1 MKKKILSAILCVAMI
16 ATMAVGCT
24 TKAPTS
30 GGDDKKDTEKK
41 DSYKVGISIQSLKND
56 YWAGVM
62 GKLEDLLKEKGWDYT
77 LQDCTNNSATQI
89 SQVEN
94 FITSGCDLI
103 MVHPSDADAL
113 ETVCQEALD
122 AGIKVM
128 CWDDSMEN
136 TTANWILDNTALG
149 NEIGKTAAAFINEHY
164 TADKPAEVCV
174 IGKPSTK
181 VLLERANGIKEGLE
195 KNCDKGNYE
204 IVAEVDGL
212 EANEAQSNV
221 ETVLQAH
228 PDCSVFVGVGAG
240 AMIGSNEA
248 LLQKFGGAGK
258 IPENVGVITTDVTPQ
273 QLESLK
279 AGDEAVRAIIG
290 FEGSSLD
297 TATACM
303 KMYERILDGEDFS
316 GDNHNVQRPTME
328 INLDNIDDIMKG
340 M

>member
-1 MKKKILSAILCVAMI
+1 MSKRLLVEQKH
-16 ATMAVGCT
+16 
-24 TKAPTS
+24 TKA
-30 GGDDKKDTEKK
+30 
-41 DSYKVGISIQSLKND
+41 GI
-56 YWAGVM
+56 
-62 GKLEDLLKEKGWDYT
+62 E
-77 LQDCTNNSATQI
+77 
-89 SQVEN
+89 
-94 FITSGCDLI
+94 F
-103 MVHPSDADAL
+103 
-113 ETVCQEALD
+113 
-122 AGIKVM
+122 
-128 CWDDSMEN
+128 
-136 TTANWILDNTALG
+136 
-149 NEIGKTAAAFINEHY
+149 
-164 TADKPAEVCV
+164 
-174 IGKPSTK
+174 
-181 VLLERANGIKEGLE
+181 IKEGLE
-195 KNCDKGNYE
+195 ENCDEGNYK

-212 EANEAQSNV
+212 EANEAQTNV